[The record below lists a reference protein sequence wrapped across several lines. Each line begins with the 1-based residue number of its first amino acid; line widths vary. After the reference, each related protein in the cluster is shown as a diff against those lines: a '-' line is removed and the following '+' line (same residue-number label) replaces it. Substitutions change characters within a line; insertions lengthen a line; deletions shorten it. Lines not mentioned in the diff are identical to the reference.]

1 MPVFSRCFI
10 VALLSCACSPAAVA
24 ADRLHPPPDTLY
36 AAPLHLVVLNE
47 RTRMQ
52 VPYVGPAGAPIVMSN
67 TIPAGALLAGNLIG
81 GLVVAGIEHQ
91 RWKEARATVQ
101 PAYDLLR
108 QHQCLLDGSTTF
120 MDALEPV
127 ARQDA
132 HPVVARRVLT
142 EKLTLDDVVSA
153 KDERHVLSISY
164 ALTPDLGYLLT
175 TVHAMYAPA
184 GENGKDSRISWD
196 GQITLAAPAP
206 PLPVKTPEHTARLVA
221 ETHARWIA
229 TGGDALVDAANR
241 GDRDARRE
249 VGARYKAHQ
258 DLLKQARA
266 DDWSLHHAAIE
277 HARGWVAG
285 DCSALRQAL
294 QANASRAAALLPRV
308 YAQDLPLFPKPG
320 FWKMPPIPEE
330 IRDGMVIRAA
340 GPMAWLSWPEGGTL
354 PGKYPSSSWMPE
366 DNESGHTAG
375 ASEDTAQGGNARE

>member
-24 ADRLHPPPDTLY
+24 ADRLPPPPDTLY

-153 KDERHVLSISY
+153 KDERHVLLISY

-184 GENGKDSRISWD
+184 GENGKDSRVSWD

-206 PLPVKTPEHTARLVA
+206 PLPAKTPEHTARLVA

-229 TGGDALVDAANR
+229 TGSNALVDAANR

-249 VGARYKAHQ
+249 VAARYKDHQ

-277 HARGWVAG
+277 HARGWVAD

-308 YAQDLPLFPKPG
+308 YAQELSPFPTPG

-340 GPMAWLSWPEGGTL
+340 GPVAWLSWPEGGTL

-366 DNESGHTAG
+366 NDEATDATGSPEEA
-375 ASEDTAQGGNARE
+375 AQGGNVKE